1 MKHAA
6 FRLPLVRTPHRRAA
20 GFTLAE
26 IMIVVVI
33 IGLLAA
39 IAVPG
44 MQRVS
49 ERAKAARFV
58 NDLRVIATAAETYA
72 LEFGGWPADGTS
84 GLTPVFADYLPS
96 KLIDGTPTV
105 LGGSWD
111 WDYNV
116 YGVTAAIS
124 VINPSAPVR
133 VIQAVDKLSD
143 DNNLNSGS
151 FVSRSGGYMWVL
163 VP

>member
-6 FRLPLVRTPHRRAA
+6 FRLPLVRTSRRAA

-39 IAVPG
+39 MAVPA
-44 MQRVS
+44 MQRLG

-58 NDLRVIATAAETYA
+58 NDLRVIASAAGTYSA
-72 LEFGGWPADGTS
+72 ENGLWPDDESGTLS
-84 GLTPVFADYLPS
+84 PLLSEYLPARMY
-96 KLIDGTPTV
+96 DGTPTV

-116 YGVTAAIS
+116 FGVTAAIS
-124 VINPSAPVR
+124 VTGPTAPVR
-133 VIQAVDKLSD
+133 VAMVVDQLAD
-143 DNNLNSGS
+143 DGNLTTGT
-151 FVSRSGGYMWVL
+151 FRSRVNGYMWIIA
-163 VP
+163 P